1 VKNLTVIFS
10 AVTLCLAAVTAGSA
24 QTQEMTPG
32 DVPAG
37 SSASDQSESWNETF
51 IDSADPIVLKLY
63 EYSKPYKEDAMHDPA
78 RDVQSLDWNEIPIF
92 TQFVRQATTHPLYPG
107 LDHHH
112 SSHEVVSSSPDGAID
127 TCSLACLSCHDGIN
141 ASETRVKT
149 VGEWQVSLD
158 FDQTSH
164 PLGID
169 YDKALFRNSGLKPS
183 AFLPSEIILPEGKVG
198 CESCHNLYSTM
209 PYFLVVSNQGSA
221 LCLGCHAK

>member
-1 VKNLTVIFS
+1 MKNLTVIFS
-10 AVTLCLAAVTAGSA
+10 ATSICLAAVTAWSGQA
-24 QTQEMTPG
+24 QYVAPG

-37 SSASDQSESWNETF
+37 SSASDQSVIRYEPS
-51 IDSADPIVLKLY
+51 IGSADPIVLKLY
-63 EYSKPYKEDAMHDPA
+63 EYSNPYDVDDMHDPA
-78 RDVQSLDWNEIPIF
+78 KDLLTLDWNGIPIF

-149 VGEWQVSLD
+149 VGEWEVL
-158 FDQTSH
+158 FDSGKLSH
-164 PLGID
+164 PLGIN
-169 YDKALFRNSGLKPS
+169 YDKALSRNSGLKPS

-209 PYFLVVSNQGSA
+209 PYFLVFSNLDSA